1 MTDTLDVSHS
11 EALAV
16 LPGETLRARTAFLDY
31 VRMGSGRSLR
41 KLFDWYHQGQM
52 DGDSAVVEPPT
63 SRLRTLE
70 EWSAKFNWQA
80 RIDAYQKEL
89 ERQEQQRWEERRR
102 HIRESDWDLCERL
115 REHVRQALEQMPQFL
130 KTTRQYVKGRSG
142 EPDREVVTIQQDLGA
157 LLKALEVV
165 SKLQRLASD
174 LPDSHLAISGT
185 VVTTTDLAEV
195 RAKVE
200 QWERERFGTDASRA
214 GPGA

>member
-1 MTDTLDVSHS
+1 MTEPLS
-11 EALAV
+11 EALIA
-16 LPGETLRARTAFLDY
+16 LDGESLKAHTAFLDY

-41 KLFDWYHQGQM
+41 KLMAWYEDGRQIDGQTT
-52 DGDSAVVEPPT
+52 AVPT
-63 SRLRTLE
+63 TRLRTLE
-70 EWSAKFNWQA
+70 QWSSTFTWQT
-80 RIDAYQKEL
+80 RLETYQKTL
-89 ERQEQQRWEERRR
+89 AADEQQRWEERRR